1 MQAGM
6 IRSEG
11 EVITRRRRPRRRHRL
26 ALSLLVGLLAVFVA
40 LSCVLFVWPPSGR
53 PQHVNGVLSMDGP
66 NEKLR
71 EQRALTLVREG
82 YAPVLLFSEGHYP
95 SVPCPRVKG
104 VRVVCFIPKPART
117 VGEVDFADA
126 YAAQHGW
133 QSIMIVSGHTQATRA
148 RLLAARCFSGRAV
161 VVPAASEPFFKLL
174 YGVVYEWGAMM
185 KALVINPG
193 CARPAVGHHG

>member
-6 IRSEG
+6 IRSSG
-11 EVITRRRRPRRRHRL
+11 EVSTRRRRPRWRHRL
-26 ALSLLVGLLAVFVA
+26 ALSLVVGLLAVFVA
-40 LSCVLFVWPPSGR
+40 LSCALFVWPPSGR
-53 PQHVNGVLSMDGP
+53 PQHVNGILSMNGP

-95 SVPCPRVKG
+95 KVPCPRVRG

-117 VGEVDFADA
+117 VGEVDFADT

-133 QSIMIVSGHTQATRA
+133 RSIMIVSGHTQATRA
-148 RLLAARCFSGRAV
+148 RLLAARCFRGRAV
-161 VVPAASEPFFKLL
+161 VVPAASEPLFKLM
-174 YGVVYEWGAMM
+174 YGVVYEWGATM
-185 KALVINPG
+185 KALVVDPG
-193 CARPAVGHHG
+193 CARREVGRHS